1 MLRWCIIVIFCMA
14 SLLTVNAQDFHTSS
28 NRALKSYTEGKRA
41 YDFVQYELAEQKLR
55 DAIKIDP
62 EFLEAHLILAEL
74 YKDKKK
80 YDSSIKSY
88 LKVFEI
94 DSLFF
99 KPAIFSLAEVY
110 FLNGE
115 YGEAL
120 KYFNSFLN
128 KSPVSDKLIQRA
140 GKYLDD
146 CNFALEAVKNP
157 VPFHP
162 RSLGDSINTDY
173 DEYWPSISVDD
184 KLLIFTRQTSQSAKS
199 LSGIRYQE
207 DFYYSSRPD
216 SVWLK
221 ARNIGTPLNTADNEG
236 ALSLSAGGQS
246 MYFTACNRPDGLGG
260 CDIYYSSRTDK
271 GWLQGSNIGAPLNSA
286 SWESQPSLSSD
297 GRSLYFV
304 SNRKGGFGGMDLWV
318 SYYTDSGSWS
328 EPVNLGRDINTAGD
342 EMSPYIHF
350 DGKTLYFSSNGR
362 PSMGGFD
369 IFMANKISDTI
380 WTGIRNL
387 GYPINTQTDEIGLII
402 NSSGNTAYFSSAI
415 KPGSGRDL
423 YSFDLPEELRPNP
436 VSYFKGTV
444 LDAKTRRRLQATYEL
459 VNLKTNE
466 VVLSSST
473 NGKGE
478 FLICLSAG
486 ENYGLNVDLDA
497 YLFYSEN
504 FWLESNHSAAEPFLK
519 TIELSRVKVGE
530 AMNLYNI
537 LFETD
542 SWEIKEASLAELHR
556 LKNKLLANPKVIIEI
571 GGHTDATGSVE
582 YNDILSKKRA
592 DAVGAFLISE
602 GVSESR
608 IRSKGFGKSRPV
620 SDNNTEE
627 GRRKNR
633 RTEILIVDILE

>member
-1 MLRWCIIVIFCMA
+1 
-14 SLLTVNAQDFHTSS
+14 
-28 NRALKSYTEGKRA
+28 
-41 YDFVQYELAEQKLR
+41 
-55 DAIKIDP
+55 
-62 EFLEAHLILAEL
+62 
-74 YKDKKK
+74 
-80 YDSSIKSY
+80 
-88 LKVFEI
+88 
-94 DSLFF
+94 
-99 KPAIFSLAEVY
+99 
-110 FLNGE
+110 
-115 YGEAL
+115 
-120 KYFNSFLN
+120 
-128 KSPVSDKLIQRA
+128 
-140 GKYLDD
+140 
-146 CNFALEAVKNP
+146 
-157 VPFHP
+157 
-162 RSLGDSINTDY
+162 
-173 DEYWPSISVDD
+173 
-184 KLLIFTRQTSQSAKS
+184 
-199 LSGIRYQE
+199 
-207 DFYYSSRPD
+207 
-216 SVWLK
+216 
-221 ARNIGTPLNTADNEG
+221 
-236 ALSLSAGGQS
+236 
-246 MYFTACNRPDGLGG
+246 
-260 CDIYYSSRTDK
+260 
-271 GWLQGSNIGAPLNSA
+271 
-286 SWESQPSLSSD
+286 
-297 GRSLYFV
+297 
-304 SNRKGGFGGMDLWV
+304 MDLWV

-369 IFMANKISDTI
+369 IFMASKISDTI

-402 NSSGNTAYFSSAI
+402 NSSGNKAYFSSAI

-582 YNDILSKKRA
+582 YNNILSKKRA

>member
-1 MLRWCIIVIFCMA
+1 MA